1 MLTLTASGHDGSGP
15 AAALALDG
23 SRSRGAPRPDFMGE
37 GSPGGLFPVA
47 LARATSASY
56 LTWVLSA
63 TFAAPS
69 SSSSRSSSSESS
81 SESAKMS
88 MRKLCAETVEDGPK
102 DRDSVLLRVSSPF
115 LFTRSIA
122 RRSLRSQC
130 AITTTVSSVTAGGAA
145 SVLIP
150 SSLSTRCSVPAF
162 MLTITLLRRSNLALT
177 RSLLAVPS
185 ESWLSY
191 SSTSL
196 RDAPV
201 PAPSSLSA
209 SIFCFIWS
217 ISSLSASTLD
227 WPSLVSCLRLLLV
240 SSWVMNLVTTSWMS
254 ATPVASLMRRNASS

>member
-1 MLTLTASGHDGSGP
+1 MTGRDPRLPLPLTDPGVG
-15 AAALALDG
+15 
-23 SRSRGAPRPDFMGE
+23 GAPRPDFMGE

-115 LFTRSIA
+115 LFTRPIA

-130 AITTTVSSVTAGGAA
+130 AITSTTVSSVTAGGAA

-227 WPSLVSCLRLLLV
+227 WPSLVS
-240 SSWVMNLVTTSWMS
+240 
-254 ATPVASLMRRNASS
+254 